1 MLNCSTYLTG
11 SVLVLAVFGLQED
24 PDGRRLDR
32 LCHIDDLFEPGDTQC
47 HVCGGHSCRME
58 GVEGHLGGRLTHALC
73 TDAASHLSWVGKA
86 ALKPRPDFS
95 EQPIEG
101 CLGEPLLLDDM
112 LGAER

>member
-1 MLNCSTYLTG
+1 
-11 SVLVLAVFGLQED
+11 
-24 PDGRRLDR
+24 
-32 LCHIDDLFEPGDTQC
+32 
-47 HVCGGHSCRME
+47 ME
-58 GVEGHLGGRLTHALC
+58 GVLIVFATLMTSLSLGTPNVTFAEATPAHALC